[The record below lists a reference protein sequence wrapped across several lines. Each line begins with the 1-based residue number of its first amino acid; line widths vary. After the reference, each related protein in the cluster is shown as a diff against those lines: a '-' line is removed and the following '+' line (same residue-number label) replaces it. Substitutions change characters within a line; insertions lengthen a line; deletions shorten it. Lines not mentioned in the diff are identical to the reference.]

1 MLAGVSG
8 LLKGLME
15 VAVKTLPGSSYLLL
29 AAWMLSG
36 PAMAQE
42 RVVIQGGTLVDVRDG
57 SLTQNAA
64 IVLEGDRI
72 VSVFGGGQQPVSGG
86 AVIDAS
92 GKYIL
97 PGLID
102 LHAHYKD
109 WAPELYLNHGI
120 TTVVDLGSPH
130 EWIKAQKEGIQ
141 SGLIPGPRLFI
152 GTNNLDGPPENE
164 QNYFVRPYVE
174 LLDDTEEAL
183 ASMRRYVSE
192 GVDAVKVYDN
202 LSIEVLRVLV
212 REAENANIP
221 VIGHFRDVRIA
232 ADIGAHGIEHN
243 RAVANAILDEE
254 ARREALEKVRPGFD
268 LPAESFMDLSR
279 LSEIVQLMVRN
290 NLYLNPTMRMSWHGD
305 RALREK
311 GFHYE
316 DFDLLINNWNL
327 RYIPLNF
334 KLANLKEFQE
344 IGLWH
349 WSDLTQYERDLFHQG
364 YENAQRLIR
373 EFSEAGGKLYAGTDC
388 ANMCVPGLGTHQE
401 LELMVDAGA
410 SPLQALQAATIH
422 SAELMRMEDRLG
434 TLEEGKAADLLIL
447 EANPLEDIRN
457 TREIAQVISRGQVLD
472 GEYRA
477 DFVNPIPMN
486 ESDDSSH
493 YFPSPRIRWAS
504 PEALVAGEQGAT
516 LTVHGTGF
524 IPYSFVRLNGQTLE
538 TTFVD
543 PFQLTAAVPPELLEP
558 GTYAVTV
565 ENPDFAGG
573 TIFARGATDIA
584 HMGIRPP
591 ISNEFLVLVKPQGGS
606 AIFPHPR
613 EQTR

>member
-1 MLAGVSG
+1 
-8 LLKGLME
+8 ME
-15 VAVKTLPGSSYLLL
+15 GAVKTFQGSSYLLL
-29 AAWMLSG
+29 AVWVLSG
-36 PAMAQE
+36 LAMAQE

-57 SLTQNAA
+57 SLTPNAA

-72 VSVFGGGQQPVSGG
+72 VSVSGGGEQPASGG
-86 AVIDAS
+86 TVIDAT

-102 LHAHYKD
+102 LHAHYKA
-109 WAPELYLNHGI
+109 WAPELYLNHGV
-120 TTVVDLGSPH
+120 TTVIDLGNSH
-130 EWIKAQKEGIQ
+130 EWIKAQKEAVQ
-141 SGLIPGPRLFI
+141 SGLLPGPRLFI
-152 GTNNLDGPPENE
+152 STNNLDGPPENE

-174 LLDDTEEAL
+174 LLDDPEEAI
-183 ASMRRYVSE
+183 ASMKRYVAE
-192 GVDAVKVYDN
+192 GVDAVKVYDG
-202 LSIEVLRVLV
+202 LSLEVLRVLV
-212 REAENANIP
+212 REAEIANIP
-221 VIGHFRDVRIA
+221 VIGHFKDVRIA
-232 ADIGAHGIEHN
+232 ASIGAHGIEHN
-243 RAVANAILDEE
+243 GAVANAILDEQ
-254 ARREALEKVRPGFD
+254 AKKEALEKVRPGFIP
-268 LPAESFMDLSR
+268 PAESFMDLSR

-290 NLYLNPTMRMSWHGD
+290 NLYLNPTMRMSWQGD

-316 DFDLLINNWNL
+316 DFDLLLNNWNL

-334 KLANLKEFQE
+334 KLADLKEFQE

-349 WSDLTQYERDLFHQG
+349 WKDLSQYERDLFHQG
-364 YENAQRLIR
+364 YENAQRLIK

-410 SPLQALQAATIH
+410 SPLQTLQAATIN
-422 SAELMRMEDRLG
+422 SAELMRMENRLG

-457 TREIAQVISRGQVLD
+457 TRKIAQVISRGQVLD
-472 GEYRA
+472 GEYHA
-477 DFVNPIPMN
+477 DFANPIPKN
-486 ESDDSSH
+486 DPYDSSH

-504 PEALVAGEQGAT
+504 PEALVEGAQRAT

-543 PFQLTAAVPPELLEP
+543 PFQLTAEVPPELLEP

-565 ENPDFAGG
+565 ENPDFAWG
-573 TIFARGATDIA
+573 TIYARGASDIA
-584 HMGIRPP
+584 HLGIRPP
-591 ISNEFLVLVKPQGGS
+591 ISNEVLVLVKPQGG
-606 AIFPHPR
+606 APIFPHPR
-613 EQTR
+613 EQSR